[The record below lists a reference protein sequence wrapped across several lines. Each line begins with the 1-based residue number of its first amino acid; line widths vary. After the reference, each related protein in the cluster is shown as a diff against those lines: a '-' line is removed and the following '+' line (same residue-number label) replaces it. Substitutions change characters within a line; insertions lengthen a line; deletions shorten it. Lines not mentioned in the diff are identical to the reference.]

1 MPEHDYGDSALN
13 QIHSR
18 YRTERAIKCTVT
30 VMPIAHQNLTAEDF
44 RTAALKAAVPEVFA
58 TILSDTDAGVANG
71 ALFDNGGDLAR
82 LIRRPTTSFGATV
95 AEFAQH

>member
-13 QIHSR
+13 QIYSR

-30 VMPIAHQNLTAEDF
+30 VMPIAYQNLTAEDF
-44 RTAALKAAVPEVFA
+44 RTAALKAAVP
-58 TILSDTDAGVANG
+58 DTDAGVANG